1 MSNKKIDDPSF
12 SGIKYI
18 DKFEAR
24 TTLREVE
31 QGILTIL
38 HIEAC
43 WSWFFTI
50 VSGGTV
56 ILERERMEV
65 AETLL

>member
-1 MSNKKIDDPSF
+1 MTSKRIDDPSF

-18 DKFEAR
+18 EKLEAM
-24 TTLREVE
+24 TTLREAE

-50 VSGGTV
+50 VSGGAV
-56 ILERERMEV
+56 ILERERTEV
-65 AETLL
+65 AETLM

>member
-1 MSNKKIDDPSF
+1 M
-12 SGIKYI
+12 YI
-18 DKFEAR
+18 IEKLEAM
-24 TTLREVE
+24 TTLREIE

-50 VSGGTV
+50 VSGGAV
-56 ILERERMEV
+56 ILERERTEV

>member
-1 MSNKKIDDPSF
+1 MYIKKL
-12 SGIKYI
+12 
-18 DKFEAR
+18 EAM
-24 TTLREVE
+24 TTLREAE

-50 VSGGTV
+50 VSGGAI
-56 ILERERMEV
+56 ILERERAE
-65 AETLL
+65 ATETLL